1 MEWYFQR
8 RSASFWVMV
17 TLIGAL
23 GAFLVA
29 RARQLAGGDTPF
41 QVASYYSLSWIQML
55 LLPVL
60 VVALLWRTMHRDR
73 QGAGALVFTRP
84 VGAGAWVL
92 GKTLGALFAVTV
104 LYLAAYTVT
113 YAVLSVQ
120 QGEML
125 PPASNLLALLLYWL
139 NPIAVDVV
147 LYLLLGAVVATPLL
161 TAIPYLVTCTGLYV
175 LPSFLV
181 GHLSQVCSATLEFA
195 YIPLSR

>member
-1 MEWYFQR
+1 MRIVGEQSRAFRRQATAAGGGIAVVLAIARMEWYFQR

-113 YAVLSVQ
+113 YAV
-120 QGEML
+120 G
-125 PPASNLLALLLYWL
+125 NTLLIICGIVIVLLMK
-139 NPIAVDVV
+139 
-147 LYLLLGAVVATPLL
+147 
-161 TAIPYLVTCTGLYV
+161 
-175 LPSFLV
+175 
-181 GHLSQVCSATLEFA
+181 
-195 YIPLSR
+195 